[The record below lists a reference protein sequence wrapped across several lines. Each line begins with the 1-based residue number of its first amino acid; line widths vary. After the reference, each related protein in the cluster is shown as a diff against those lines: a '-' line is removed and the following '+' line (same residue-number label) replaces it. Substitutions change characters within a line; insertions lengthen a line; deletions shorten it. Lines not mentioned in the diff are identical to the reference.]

1 MRAEPLRIVLVLG
14 LAACGSASTTPSG
27 TKPPAVTSVGDTIT
41 VDPSSSGPTISS
53 LVLGANM
60 AMWYDI
66 TQPGV
71 ATAIQTAGFAAAR
84 WPGGSE
90 SDSYYWKRNVVCS
103 GGGYTS
109 PNSTFDH
116 FMADVAQPAH
126 LDVAVTLNYG
136 SDSTCT
142 LPGDP
147 AVAAA
152 WVAYARTHNYQITH
166 WTVGNESYGHW
177 ETDLHANQWDPT
189 TYAAAVKNGY
199 YPQIKTADNTA
210 QVGVVVSGGGFN
222 NWDQTVLA
230 NAPYDYVEL
239 HYYDQNPGSE
249 SDTGLILHGAGRLA
263 TAVQTVETEL
273 SQAGKAGVPIY
284 VGELGSVNTN
294 PGKQT
299 MSITQAL
306 YAAQAIGTLMQ
317 LGVPRATWWLAFGGC
332 NTSSSG
338 NFSSS
343 LYGWQT
349 FAGYMILSDGIPTP
363 YECTSAPNVPLG
375 TLLPTARAYQVLSQ
389 FSVTGEHMVGVSLG
403 DSLPT
408 IRAWAATSG
417 SGYALLLVNVDSAT
431 TKTVPVSI
439 KGRTSGPSVAVTTYG
454 KAQYDDSRNNIW
466 TGPVQSSGGAWNN
479 TFAVT
484 LPPWSI
490 TVVRSP

>member
-1 MRAEPLRIVLVLG
+1 MRAEPLLLLLCVIG
-14 LAACGSASTTPSG
+14 CGSATMPSG
-27 TKPPAVTSVGDTIT
+27 SKLPAATGVGDTVT
-41 VDPSSSGPTISS
+41 VTPSVSGPAISA

-66 TQPGV
+66 TQPGI
-71 ATAIQTAGFAAAR
+71 ATALVTAGFAATR

-90 SDSYYWKRNVVCS
+90 SDAYYWKNNVVCA
-103 GGGYTS
+103 GDGYTS
-109 PNSTFDH
+109 PSSTFDH
-116 FMADVAQPAH
+116 FMTDVARPAH

-152 WVAYARTHNYQITH
+152 WVNYANNTQHYGVTH

-177 ETDLHANQWDPT
+177 EVDLHANQWDPT

-199 YPQIKTADNTA
+199 YPDIKAVDATA

-230 NAPYDYVEL
+230 NAPFDYVEL
-239 HYYDQNPGSE
+239 HYYDQNPGAE
-249 SDTGLILHGAGRLA
+249 SDTGLILHGATRLGAAVA
-263 TAVQTVETEL
+263 TVQSEL
-273 SQAGKAGVPIY
+273 AQAGKSAPIY

-306 YAAQAIGTLMQ
+306 YAAQAIATLMHA
-317 LGVPRATWWLAFGGC
+317 GVGRATWWLAFGGC
-332 NTSSSG
+332 NTSATG
-338 NFSSS
+338 NFSTS
-343 LYGWQT
+343 LYGWQS
-349 FAGYMILSDGIPTP
+349 FGGYMIISDGIPTP
-363 YECTSAPNVPLG
+363 YECTGEPTVPLG

-389 FSVTGEHMVGVSLG
+389 FAVTGEHMVGVTLG

-417 SGYALLLVNVDSAT
+417 SGYAVLLVNVDSAV
-431 TKTVPVSI
+431 TKTVPITITGHGSVS
-439 KGRTSGPSVAVTTYG
+439 SVTVTTYG
-454 KAQYDDSRNNIW
+454 KAQYDESKNNVW
-466 TGPVQSSGGAWNN
+466 AGPAQSSGAP
-479 TFAVT
+479 VT

-490 TVVRSP
+490 TVVRLQ

>member
-1 MRAEPLRIVLVLG
+1 MRAEPLRVVLVLG
-14 LAACGSASTTPSG
+14 LAACGSAGTTTPSG
-27 TKPPAVTSVGDTIT
+27 TKPPSVTSVGDTIT

-60 AMWYDI
+60 AMWFDI
-66 TQPGV
+66 TQPGI
-71 ATAIQTAGFAAAR
+71 ATAIQTAGFAATR

-126 LDVAVTLNYG
+126 LDVAITLNYG
-136 SDSTCT
+136 SDSTCA

-152 WVAYARTHNYQITH
+152 WVAYARAQNYQITH

-199 YPQIKTADNTA
+199 YPQIKTADATA
-210 QVGVVVSGGGFN
+210 QIGVVVSGGGFN

-249 SDTGLILHGAGRLA
+249 SDTGLILHGASRLA
-263 TAVQTVETEL
+263 TAVETVETEL

-317 LGVPRATWWLAFGGC
+317 LGVPRVTWWLALGGC

-343 LYGWQT
+343 LYGWQS

-363 YECTSAPNVPLG
+363 YECTGAPNVPLG

-389 FSVTGEHMVGVSLG
+389 FAVTGEHMVGVSLG

-431 TKTVPVSI
+431 TKTAPLVI
-439 KGRTSGPSVAVTTYG
+439 KGHSLPSSVSVTTYG
-454 KAQYDDSRNNIW
+454 KAQYDDSKNNIW
-466 TGPVQSSGGAWNN
+466 TGPTQSSVTTGSI
-479 TFAVT
+479 T
-484 LPPWSI
+484 LPPWSL
-490 TVVRSP
+490 TVVRAP